1 MGETGIWS
9 SPSVGEQ
16 GVILSPEGDI
26 ARAIFFPGIT
36 RDIFPPVGNSAE
48 DVIQLKDGARIAYDP
63 EGHELTSH
71 LPAGSTSAINA
82 DKLNITG
89 TVSLHVNLAIDGE
102 TTLTSQTTDGTTVA
116 IGGQSL
122 ED

>member
-48 DVIQLKDGARIAYDP
+48 DVIQFKDGARIAYDP
-63 EGHELTSH
+63 EGHALTAT
-71 LPAGSTSAINA
+71 LPAGSTA
-82 DKLNITG
+82 DNTADQLNITG
-89 TVSLHVNLAIDGE
+89 NVDRKSTRLNSSH
-102 TTLTSQTTDGTTVA
+102 
-116 IGGQSL
+116 
-122 ED
+122 